1 MRVIRRGGAEIQHLI
16 SDAIFAKAYWI
27 LGRETI
33 SVVDLVH
40 YANENDIVP
49 VESTLPKKQF
59 AMLQFLSIELDWR
72 QPSDEFKL
80 YPINSALTRYGNYTK
95 VTSIK
100 YFISLATS

>member
-1 MRVIRRGGAEIQHLI
+1 MRKIPHGGAEIQHLL
-16 SDAIFAKAYWI
+16 SHAIFAKVYWI
-27 LGRETI
+27 LGRETL

-49 VESTLPKKQF
+49 VESTLPKRQF
-59 AMLQFLSIELDWR
+59 AMFQCLSIELDWR
-72 QPSDEFKL
+72 QSSDEFKL
-80 YPINSALTRYGNYTK
+80 CPINSALTMYGNYTK